1 MSTKPPNPR
10 SAEVEVDSIFT
21 DRWSPRA
28 FLPDPLPG
36 HQIQALFEAARWA
49 PSCFNEQPWFFLYAT
64 EPEDREIFA
73 SILVKKNQVWA
84 GRAPLLMFA
93 IARRKFQQSGKEN
106 RHAPFDTGAAWLSL
120 ALQARRFGLY
130 AHAMAG
136 FNLAKAHRC
145 WAFPKRIIISWRPL
159 PLGVKATRSTFPRIC
174 VKWKHPIP
182 ANHCRKWR
190 LRPILWCP
198 AIRIQVNRSI
208 KVHAF

>member
-84 GRAPLLMFA
+84 GRAPVLMFA

-136 FNLAKAHRC
+136 FNLAKAHQV
-145 WAFPKRIIISWRPL
+145 
-159 PLGVKATRSTFPRIC
+159 LGVPQEDYHIMAAIA
-174 VKWKHPIP
+174 VG
-182 ANHCRKWR
+182 RKGDEEHLPED
-190 LRPILWCP
+190 LRQMEAPNSRKPLSEVASQTYP
-198 AIRIQVNRSI
+198 LVSGDQDSG
-208 KVHAF
+208 

>member
-136 FNLAKAHRC
+136 FNLAKAHQV
-145 WAFPKRIIISWRPL
+145 
-159 PLGVKATRSTFPRIC
+159 LGVPQEDYHIMAAIA
-174 VKWKHPIP
+174 VG
-182 ANHCRKWR
+182 RKGDEEHLPED
-190 LRPILWCP
+190 LRQMEAPNSRKPLSEVASQTYP
-198 AIRIQVNRSI
+198 LVSGDQDSG
-208 KVHAF
+208 